1 MGCAGKYWNGTNRLP
16 INSCLELIMHRFP
29 GTGLHLKVGNG
40 ATSLCTNLRALWD
53 GTVHERSLLSPT
65 VRCRLRWV
73 GLWVVGAES
82 AARRSDRF
90 QATITLSLDG
100 RDHTWCGR
108 PMSTSGRRVAR
119 VFTSLGGRGLVLIQC
134 RIQIGLNDRLS
145 GACNGVPMCESVRW
159 GGPGQSKHGYG
170 QFR

>member
-1 MGCAGKYWNGTNRLP
+1 MERPPCAR
-16 INSCLELIMHRFP
+16 
-29 GTGLHLKVGNG
+29 
-40 ATSLCTNLRALWD
+40 TSGLWD

-73 GLWVVGAES
+73 GFWVVGAES
-82 AARRSDRF
+82 AARSDRF

-100 RDHTWCGR
+100 RGHTGCGR
-108 PMSTSGRRVAR
+108 PMPTSGRRVAR
-119 VFTSLGGRGLVLIQC
+119 VLSSFAGRGLVRIQC
-134 RIQIGLNDRLS
+134 RIQIGSNDRLS